1 MRVHV
6 GVCGIGFGHAA
17 RAKAVIE
24 DLARRGDEVVAT
36 SYAEG
41 LSYLRSRGINVVG
54 VQRVD
59 YGRSPDGGVSVR
71 WSLIRGTALPLRVA
85 MQVVQE
91 MAVMDAF
98 GAEVVLS
105 ETRGST
111 VLAAKAMG
119 LPVAVL
125 LNQFRVVVRSERHRT
140 ASSLTNAFA
149 DVVARVWSLAD
160 EVLIADYPPPLTI
173 SRRNLFFREVEQDK
187 VAYVGPVLDRY
198 PSELPG
204 RREAKEAL
212 GFSPD
217 EPLVLVLNTGPESER
232 RALRERLIR
241 SLDALSEY
249 QLVFSLG
256 ELGSDRRERRGRHLL
271 VSWLPDENVAIAAA
285 DVVISRAG
293 HSTVSKALA
302 FGCRLVLVP
311 TPNHSEQLGNAESL
325 SERGAAVVLDLVE
338 LSPETLREAVR
349 RALDLE
355 FNTIRR
361 YAELAAERNG
371 RGEVVG
377 RLRALRGA

>member
-1 MRVHV
+1 MRAHV

-17 RAKAVIE
+17 RAKGVIE
-24 DLARRGDEVVAT
+24 ELKRGGDEVVAT

-41 LSYLRSRGINVVG
+41 LSYLRSSGIEVVG

-59 YGRSPDGGVSVR
+59 YGRSPDGSVSFR
-71 WSLIRGTALPLRVA
+71 WSVIKGTALPLRVA
-85 MQVVQE
+85 IQVAQE

-98 GAEVVLS
+98 DAEVVLS
-105 ETRGST
+105 DTRGST

-125 LNQFRVVVRSERHRT
+125 LNQFRVVVRSEGYRI
-140 ASSLTNAFA
+140 ASALTNAFA

-173 SRRNLFFREVEQDK
+173 SRRNLIFREEELEK

-204 RREAKEAL
+204 RSEAKEML
-212 GFSPD
+212 GFSPY

-241 SLDALSEY
+241 SLDALSEH

-256 ELGSDRRERRGRHLL
+256 EPGSDRWERRGKRLL
-271 VSWLPDENVAIAAA
+271 VSWLPDESVAMAAA
-285 DVVISRAG
+285 DVVVSRAG

-302 FGCRLVLVP
+302 FGCRPILLP

-325 SERGAAVVLDLVE
+325 SERGAAVVLDIRE
-338 LSPETLREAVR
+338 LTPEKLREAVR
-349 RALDLE
+349 RALDLDPGAIGE
-355 FNTIRR
+355 
-361 YAELAAERNG
+361 YAELAAARNG
-371 RGEVVG
+371 RDEVVR
-377 RLRALRGA
+377 RLRALRGS